1 LTSGNNII
9 KPAHDPIKQIT
20 FYKKNLVS
28 ARCLFVIFSEL
39 TAYRL
44 MQSDS
49 DVGLVS
55 DAVTSAMSH

>member
-1 LTSGNNII
+1 MTPLNRL
-9 KPAHDPIKQIT
+9 HL
-20 FYKKNLVS
+20 KKKLFS